1 MENQFYCQ
9 FWLCWWFWIPELN
22 SDTMKWSNF
31 KACPTVTPNIYGYL
45 LFSFLVCVCLD
56 FLKPKTRINEKVGNK
71 MRLAEPKTQLFKK
84 SCFLGSGKIHVQN
97 ALHLWTSEVHKWKR
111 AAGRFGLL
119 PLVCA
124 FTKMSL
130 TQTHKLISSLKPSS
144 LIYVFFLRLLP
155 LRLPLLLHWS
165 TPTINKTHFNLWYSE
180 HRINKTKPKI
190 TQNQHK
196 NNSKST

>member
-1 MENQFYCQ
+1 MH
-9 FWLCWWFWIPELN
+9 LIGCWCTQIILIVTSICKGFEL
-22 SDTMKWSNF
+22 KL
-31 KACPTVTPNIYGYL
+31 I
-45 LFSFLVCVCLD
+45 VCVCLD

-71 MRLAEPKTQLFKK
+71 MRLAEPKTQL
-84 SCFLGSGKIHVQN
+84 LGSGKIHVQN

-111 AAGRFGLL
+111 VAGRFWLL
-119 PLVCA
+119 PLDVA
-124 FTKMSL
+124 FTKMPLIYL
-130 TQTHKLISSLKPSS
+130 TQTHKLISSLTPSS

-155 LRLPLLLHWS
+155 LRLPLLLHRS

-196 NNSKST
+196 NNLKSTQIQKTHPKPNSKSTQNP